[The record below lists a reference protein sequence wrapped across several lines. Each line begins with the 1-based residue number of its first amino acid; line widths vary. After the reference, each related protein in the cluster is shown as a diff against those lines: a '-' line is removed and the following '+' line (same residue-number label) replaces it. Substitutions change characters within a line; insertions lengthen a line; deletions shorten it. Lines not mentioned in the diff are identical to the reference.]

1 MSEIRF
7 SIDNLLE
14 EKIEILQKRLKMNS
28 KKKVFEYLINKQF
41 EKDEVNLT
49 PGQIDEFKKMDSM
62 ALKVF
67 QKLIHDQWDQIMDSI
82 IVDGIVENRLEE
94 IHIVLQAK
102 LISLESIMKNK
113 DFQTELLNDTRV
125 KGRVKNETSQSNS

>member
-1 MSEIRF
+1 M
-7 SIDNLLE
+7 ID
-14 EKIEILQKRLKMNS
+14 LQ
-28 KKKVFEYLINKQF
+28 
-41 EKDEVNLT
+41 NLT

>member
-41 EKDEVNLT
+41 EKDEVNS
-49 PGQIDEFKKMDSM
+49 K
-62 ALKVF
+62 
-67 QKLIHDQWDQIMDSI
+67 
-82 IVDGIVENRLEE
+82 
-94 IHIVLQAK
+94 
-102 LISLESIMKNK
+102 
-113 DFQTELLNDTRV
+113 
-125 KGRVKNETSQSNS
+125 